1 MCSLFPIHAP
11 EYLGFFYVKQSLN
24 KITQRALGEETRA
37 QMMTLP
43 VDQGIKLILAPSL
56 WISDLSIFPK
66 LQEKTQKYFH

>member
-11 EYLGFFYVKQSLN
+11 EYLVFFYVKQSLN

-56 WISDLSIFPK
+56 
-66 LQEKTQKYFH
+66 

>member
-11 EYLGFFYVKQSLN
+11 RYLGVFYVKQSLN
-24 KITQRALGEETRA
+24 KITQRALGEETRT

-56 WISDLSIFPK
+56 
-66 LQEKTQKYFH
+66 